1 MSLTS
6 FVTMTDVVARIK
18 PLRPKLPRRIVAPIK
33 VEPRSN
39 RHMLVGTAFDYLL
52 RFELQ
57 RRAPHAVA
65 EPWVAESAPDLIF
78 WETETTTVEHDVLL
92 DTDADSNDYLPP
104 EEVAE
109 RVKVTIAEAK
119 AAVATYVKN
128 KAPTRAE
135 RTDLAAHAIRL
146 AKLDS
151 VRRGRLLDPQFEEA
165 DPEDVQDLLDLIAIV
180 PFDALLHKEV
190 LLLNPTFG
198 DSSRIVGGAD
208 ADLIVGNLLVDCKTT
223 KKVRCKSVTWTN
235 YSAIT
240 CLPATSGVPTRRFRP
255 LTGSGCTIVG
265 TGISGPRRLPFGQAI
280 RGSPKSRSGSSGAR
294 GKYSARQD
302 CRQQRVILGSAA

>member
-6 FVTMTDVVARIK
+6 FVKMPDVVARIE

-33 VEPRSN
+33 VEPRSD
-39 RHMLVGTAFDYLL
+39 RYMLVGTAFDYLL

-65 EPWVAESAPDLIF
+65 ERWVAEYAPDLIF
-78 WETETTTVEHDVLL
+78 RETETTTVECDVLL
-92 DTDADSNDYLPP
+92 DTDTDSDDYLPP

-119 AAVATYVKN
+119 AAVAAYMKN
-128 KAPTRAE
+128 KAPNHAKQ
-135 RTDLAAHAIRL
+135 TDLAAHAIRL

-151 VRRGRLLDPQFEEA
+151 VLRGRLLDPQFEKA

-180 PFDALLHKEV
+180 PFNALIHKEV

-223 KKVRCKSVTWTN
+223 KKNEIRARDLDQLLGYYLLARNQRRTDSTFPAIDHLGLYYCRHGYLWTVET
-235 YSAIT
+235 AVW
-240 CLPATSGVPTRRFRP
+240 TSHPRFSETEEWFFKRAREVFDSP
-255 LTGSGCTIVG
+255 
-265 TGISGPRRLPFGQAI
+265 RLPTA
-280 RGSPKSRSGSSGAR
+280 
-294 GKYSARQD
+294 
-302 CRQQRVILGSAA
+302 

>member
-223 KKVRCKSVTWTN
+223 KKSEMQVRDLDQLLGYYLLARNQRRTDSTFPAIDRLGLYYCRHGYLWTAEAAVWT
-235 YSAIT
+235 SHPRFSEIEKWFFRRAREVFGSSR
-240 CLPATSGVPTRRFRP
+240 LPAA
-255 LTGSGCTIVG
+255 TGNL
-265 TGISGPRRLPFGQAI
+265 R
-280 RGSPKSRSGSSGAR
+280 
-294 GKYSARQD
+294 
-302 CRQQRVILGSAA
+302 